1 MATKLF
7 VKGQSGNPSG
17 RPKEHREIER
27 MARSYAPE
35 AIDRL
40 VEIMRQKRAPKLAL
54 KACEVLLDR
63 GFGRPAQAITGE
75 GGEGPVRI
83 VVKWPE
89 PEPSPLIID
98 AVANSSISTIEANA
112 TPFSSV
118 IDAPVRLLPAS
129 TTS

>member
-1 MATKLF
+1 MATRLF
-7 VKGQSGNPSG
+7 AKGQSGNPSG

-27 MARSYAPE
+27 MARTYAPE
-35 AIDRL
+35 AIERL
-40 VEIMRQKRAPKLAL
+40 VTIMRGKSHKLAL
-54 KACEVLLDR
+54 KASEVLLDR

-98 AVANSSISTIEANA
+98 VVANSSISTIEANA

-118 IDAPVRLLPAS
+118 IDAQVKLLPAS